1 MVCSGGA
8 PKAALALACAPCLTV
23 CGRRSGAPGGEGHAG
38 GEVEWCS
45 YGCLGSAVVPLN
57 IRASDS
63 FNKPY
68 FRVSANHPDEL
79 RMKDL
84 FLL

>member
-1 MVCSGGA
+1 MLLVSQYVGQG
-8 PKAALALACAPCLTV
+8 PVPLEERGKQE
-23 CGRRSGAPGGEGHAG
+23 GRWSGARM
-38 GEVEWCS
+38 
-45 YGCLGSAVVPLN
+45 GSAVVPLN